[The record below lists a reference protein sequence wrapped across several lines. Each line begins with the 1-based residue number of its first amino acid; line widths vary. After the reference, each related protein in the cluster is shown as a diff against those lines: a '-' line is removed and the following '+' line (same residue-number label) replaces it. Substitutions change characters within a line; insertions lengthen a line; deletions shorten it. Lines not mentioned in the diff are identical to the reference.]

1 MYIYDHL
8 KSLTII
14 TLSSKT
20 MLKPETFEEE
30 QNSKLESQPL
40 MHACIVSISLTI
52 TYVLPKLE
60 GSDKTTLFVFVKF
73 LGE

>member
-1 MYIYDHL
+1 MYIYDNL

-30 QNSKLESQPL
+30 QNSKLSAVDARLYCIDISHYHVCSSQ
-40 MHACIVSISLTI
+40 I
-52 TYVLPKLE
+52 
-60 GSDKTTLFVFVKF
+60 G
-73 LGE
+73 GQ

>member
-1 MYIYDHL
+1 MYIYDNL

-30 QNSKLESQPL
+30 QNSKLESQSL

-52 TYVLPKLE
+52 TYVLPKL
-60 GSDKTTLFVFVKF
+60 
-73 LGE
+73 

>member
-1 MYIYDHL
+1 MYIYDNL

-30 QNSKLESQPL
+30 QNSKLES
-40 MHACIVSISLTI
+40 HACIVSISLTI

-73 LGE
+73 FGE